1 MNRRVKN
8 IPAFIV
14 KKNHHGKNVKINGSI
29 LSINE
34 SERTADMRIL
44 DKVYTDIPFENIR
57 VNEAFIDD
65 LKAFGKKGVEKIKN
79 IFTGLGTM
87 LKKVKGKL
95 VTLFG
100 GKVLSINPILIAQN
114 IGNSK
119 GGGVWLTPEDRQI
132 AAENGINLPEFDV
145 DKIVT
150 TDPSD
155 LDAMS
160 EFWKN
165 VIADYKQSE
174 TVAESFGSSRAKGKA
189 LLESY
194 KKAVR
199 MNEWNYRMQT
209 GHWDA
214 APKFPGSVQDRIS
227 LNEEYEFKDEKT
239 IGQIYEDAKVV
250 NKKVP
255 EIKNQII
262 TNLKTAIKTGI
273 SPKPLLI
280 WGAPGVGKTVVIRN
294 IIKEFEGAYNE
305 LERRNNN
312 SLSESEDVDIS
323 ELETK
328 LAELEAAQARYKSQK
343 RATQIEELKS
353 QIASLQSGTAIESD
367 DTLDDDH
374 RSSGDYVDPN
384 MKIFFDSRGK
394 SEEVNKN
401 RWDNVSTPELKAKY
415 GTPSFADRK
424 QRISSRK
431 MINPA
436 GIYITCNGMA
446 KDAFSLPSFGDMQG
460 ERKTLDYDKLVKRFG
475 EESAKYIMD
484 YAENNPDEHVLERLT
499 GIYELSMSNKAL
511 VSEVPKSWLPLYMPT
526 GLPEIDKVLDEE
538 TYTLNHEYNP
548 NSKNCG
554 ILFIDEL
561 SRVATETM
569 NVIMQLV
576 DQREFEK
583 WKMGSKWIFVCAAN
597 RPSDMSQK
605 NKSEFNWEGAWGT
618 RFYHVNVTPTK
629 ADWIE
634 WARSWNDDKHRHNIE
649 PEWIINFIEMMP
661 DNIWINLNTNVD
673 PKTGKV
679 LKSGESSKGG
689 QRITDW
695 NARTWEAA
703 ADDIFNMIETKL
715 MYKYPDIYKNEWG
728 QELSDEDK
736 EAIIWELSQGEIPE
750 GWNSIDPNDLKDIEN
765 IIMMAMGND
774 QSPDAILP
782 NLKTFF
788 QYREYWTPTRCR
800 EVCMKGAPND
810 PDDDNLGKL
819 PKWKTN
825 TGLIEEVFKLIREEA
840 VKLSN
845 PKGVMDEIIQ
855 MLWNAQD
862 TDWVKKAIY
871 DQNGQFKLVKSM
883 TSGKEYRGSVYH
895 ILFQYEVMNNLDGK
909 SATEKAIK
917 VYNNIIDYALK
928 IAKQIAAVKTGEDT
942 TDDYSTQIISLLLG
956 DKKAD
961 YRNGI
966 IWQAIQYTLLD
977 NCGNY
982 VIQVLKDK
990 NDTDKINAV
999 REDLPKWLGYMVQ
1012 KFIYN
1017 KVFKINGA
1025 STEEVA
1031 KMLGTEGMK

>member
-44 DKVYTDIPFENIR
+44 DKVYTDIPFDNIR

-65 LKAFGKKGVEKIKN
+65 LKALGKKGVEKIKN
-79 IFTGLGTM
+79 IFTGLGTI

-119 GGGVWLTPEDRQI
+119 GGAVWLTPEDRQI

-145 DKIVT
+145 DKIIT

-250 NKKVP
+250 NEKVP
-255 EIKNQII
+255 EIKQDII
-262 TNLKTAIKTGI
+262 NNLKDTVSTGKA
-273 SPKPLLI
+273 SMPLLI
-280 WGAPGVGKTVVIRN
+280 WGAPGIGKTVVIRN
-294 IIKEFEGAYNE
+294 IVKEFTGAYNE
-305 LERRNNN
+305 VKSRNNN

-323 ELETK
+323 ELEAK
-328 LAELEAAQARYKSQK
+328 LAELEAAQEKHKGRR
-343 RATQIEELKS
+343 RAEQIEELKS
-353 QIASLQSGTAIESD
+353 QIASLQSGTSVESDTWDDESPEASKDPMEIFFKSRNKEKRLQNRFQNVDTEDIES
-367 DTLDDDH
+367 
-374 RSSGDYVDPN
+374 
-384 MKIFFDSRGK
+384 M
-394 SEEVNKN
+394 
-401 RWDNVSTPELKAKY
+401 Y
-415 GTPSFADRK
+415 GTDVFNDDEDLSDWT
-424 QRISSRK
+424 

-436 GIYITCNGMA
+436 NIYITCNGMA

-499 GIYELSMSNKAL
+499 GIYELSMSNKA
-511 VSEVPKSWLPLYMPT
+511 VVTEVPKSWLPLYMPT
-526 GLPEIDKVLDEE
+526 GLPEIDKILDEE
-538 TYTLNHEYNP
+538 TYTLNHTHST

-554 ILFIDEL
+554 IIFIDEL

-569 NVIMQLV
+569 NVIMQLI
-576 DQREFEK
+576 DQREFER
-583 WKMGSKWIFVCAAN
+583 WKVGSKWIFVCAAN
-597 RPSDMSQK
+597 RPSDMSK
-605 NKSEFNWEGAWGT
+605 DNKGKFNWEAAWGT

-634 WARSWNDDKHRHNIE
+634 WARSWDDDKHRHNIE

-661 DNIWINLNTNVD
+661 DNIWLRLNDSD
-673 PKTGKV
+673 PKTGDAIRTSG
-679 LKSGESSKGG
+679 KSGL
-689 QRITDW
+689 RLTDW
-695 NARTWEAA
+695 NARTWEHA
-703 ADDIFNMIETKL
+703 ADDIYKMVEKKL
-715 MYKYPDIYKNEWG
+715 KYKYPEIYRNEKG
-728 QELSDEDK
+728 QMLDDK
-736 EAIIWELSQGEIPE
+736 SKKMLLRQLASGRVPN
-750 GWNSIDPNDLKDIEN
+750 GWNSLDPNDLKDIKK
-765 IIMMAMGND
+765 IIQKAMGND
-774 QSPDAILP
+774 QSTDAILP
-782 NLKTFF
+782 NLDTFF

-800 EVCMKGAPND
+800 EVCMMGHPND
-810 PDDDNLGKL
+810 KEDDNLGQL

-825 TGLIEEVFKLIREEA
+825 TGLIEEVFKLIRQEA
-840 VKLSN
+840 IKLSN
-845 PKGVMDEIIQ
+845 PKGVMDEIIE

-862 TDWVKKAIY
+862 SDWCKKAWY
-871 DQNGQFKLVKSM
+871 DQNGQFKKCISPA
-883 TSGKEYRGSVYH
+883 TGEEHTGSPYH

-909 SATEKAIK
+909 SATEKTIK
-917 VYNNIIDYALK
+917 IYNNIINYALK
-928 IAKQIAAVKTGEDT
+928 IAKQIAAVKKGDET
-942 TDDYSTQIISLLLG
+942 TNEYSTQIISLLLG

-961 YRNGI
+961 YGNGL
-966 IWQAIQYTLLD
+966 IWQALQYTLLD

-982 VIQVLKDK
+982 VIQALKDK
-990 NDTDKINAV
+990 TDTDRINAV
-999 REDLPKWLGYMVQ
+999 REDLPKFISYMIQ
-1012 KFIYN
+1012 KYVYWKI
-1017 KVFKINGA
+1017 FKIDGLNRD
-1025 STEEVA
+1025 EIA
-1031 KMLGTEGMK
+1031 KMMGTEGMR

>member
-44 DKVYTDIPFENIR
+44 DKVYTDIPFDNIR

-65 LKAFGKKGVEKIKN
+65 LKALGKKGVEKIKN
-79 IFTGLGTM
+79 IFTGLGTV

-95 VTLFG
+95 ITLFG

-119 GGGVWLTPEDRQI
+119 GGGVWLTPEDKQI

-174 TVAESFGSSRAKGKA
+174 TVAESFGSSRAKEKA

-214 APKFPGSVQDRIS
+214 APKFPGSVQNRIS

-250 NKKVP
+250 NEKVS
-255 EIKNQII
+255 EIKQDII
-262 TNLKTAIKTGI
+262 NNLKDTISTGTP
-273 SPKPLLI
+273 SMPFLI
-280 WGAPGVGKTVVIRN
+280 WGAPGIGKTVVIRN

-305 LERRNNN
+305 VKTRNNN

-323 ELETK
+323 ELEAK

-343 RATQIEELKS
+343 RATQIDELKAK
-353 QIASLQSGTAIESD
+353 IASLQSGTSVESD
-367 DTLDDDH
+367 TWDDEAPATSMDPMEIFFQSRNKEKRLQNKFQNVDTKDLKTMYGTEVFDDDE
-374 RSSGDYVDPN
+374 DL
-384 MKIFFDSRGK
+384 
-394 SEEVNKN
+394 SE
-401 RWDNVSTPELKAKY
+401 WA
-415 GTPSFADRK
+415 
-424 QRISSRK
+424 

-460 ERKTLDYDKLVKRFG
+460 ERKMLDYDKLVKRFG

-499 GIYELSMSNKAL
+499 GIFELSMSNKAL

-526 GLPEIDKVLDEE
+526 GLPEIDKILDEE
-538 TYTLNHEYNP
+538 TYTLNHKYNP
-548 NSKNCG
+548 DSKNCG

-561 SRVATETM
+561 SRVAPETM

-576 DQREFEK
+576 DQREFEG
-583 WKMGSKWIFVCAAN
+583 WRMGSKWIFVCAAN
-597 RPSDMSQK
+597 RPSDMSQD
-605 NKSEFNWEGAWGT
+605 NKSKFNWESAWGT

-634 WARSWNDDKHRHNIE
+634 WARSWNDEKHRHNIE

-661 DNIWINLNTNVD
+661 DNIWLNINTNVD

-679 LKSGESSKGG
+679 LRSGESKGG
-689 QRITDW
+689 QRLTDW
-695 NARTWEAA
+695 NARTWEHA
-703 ADDIFNMIETKL
+703 ADDIYKMVERKL
-715 MYKYPDIYKNEWG
+715 RYKYPEIYRNAKG
-728 QELSDEDK
+728 QMLNDETK
-736 EAIIWELSQGEIPE
+736 EMLLRQLASGRVPN
-750 GWNSIDPNDLKDIEN
+750 GWNSLDPNDLKDIKK
-765 IIMMAMGND
+765 IIQQAMGND
-774 QSPDAILP
+774 QSSDAILP
-782 NLKTFF
+782 NLDTFF

-800 EVCMKGAPND
+800 EVCMNGAPND
-810 PDDDNLGKL
+810 PNDDNLRKL

-862 TDWVKKAIY
+862 ASWVKKAVY

-883 TSGKEYRGSVYH
+883 TSGKEYRGSIYH

-942 TDDYSTQIISLLLG
+942 TDEYSTQIISLLLG

>member
-14 KKNHHGKNVKINGSI
+14 KKNYHGKNVKINGSI

-44 DKVYTDIPFENIR
+44 DKVYTDIPFDNIR

-65 LKAFGKKGVEKIKN
+65 LKALGKKGVEKIKN
-79 IFTGLGTM
+79 IFTGLGTI

-165 VIADYKQSE
+165 VIAEYKQSE

-209 GHWDA
+209 GHWDT

-227 LNEEYEFKDEKT
+227 LNEAEDDKEYVT

-250 NKKVP
+250 NKKVS
-255 EIKNQII
+255 EIKQDII
-262 TNLKTAIKTGI
+262 NNLKDTISTGTP
-273 SPKPLLI
+273 SMPLLI
-280 WGAPGVGKTVVIRN
+280 WGAPGIGKTVVIRN
-294 IIKEFEGAYNE
+294 IVKEFTGAYNE
-305 LERRNNN
+305 VKSRNNN

-328 LAELEAAQARYKSQK
+328 LAELEAAQEKHKGRR
-343 RATQIEELKS
+343 RAEEIEKLKS
-353 QIASLQSGTAIESD
+353 QIASLQSGASVESD
-367 DTLDDDH
+367 TWDDE
-374 RSSGDYVDPN
+374 SQEASKDP
-384 MKIFFDSRGK
+384 MEIFFQSR
-394 SEEVNKN
+394 NKEKRLQN
-401 RWDNVSTPELKAKY
+401 KFQNVDTEDLETMY
-415 GTPSFADRK
+415 GTEVFNDDEDLSDWT
-424 QRISSRK
+424 

-436 GIYITCNGMA
+436 DIYITCNGMA

-538 TYTLNHEYNP
+538 TYTLNHKYNP
-548 NSKNCG
+548 DSKNCG

-576 DQREFEK
+576 DQREFES
-583 WKMGSKWIFVCAAN
+583 WRMGSKWIFVCAAN
-597 RPSDMSQK
+597 RPSDMSTD
-605 NKSEFNWEGAWGT
+605 NKGKFNWESAWGT

-634 WARSWNDDKHRHNIE
+634 WARSWNDEKHRHNIE

-661 DNIWINLNTNVD
+661 DNIWLNLNTDVD
-673 PKTGKV
+673 PKTGKAIR
-679 LKSGESSKGG
+679 KSGESGKGG
-689 QRITDW
+689 QRLTDW
-695 NARTWEAA
+695 NARTWEHA
-703 ADDIFNMIETKL
+703 ADDIYKMVERKL
-715 MYKYPDIYKNEWG
+715 RYKYPEIYRNAKG
-728 QELSDEDK
+728 QMLDDK
-736 EAIIWELSQGEIPE
+736 TKKMLLRQLASGRVPN
-750 GWNSIDPNDLKDIEN
+750 GWNSLDPNDLADIEN
-765 IIMMAMGND
+765 IIMMAMGDD
-774 QSPDAILP
+774 QNKDAIIP

-788 QYREYWTPTRCR
+788 QYRKYWSPARCR
-800 EVCMKGAPND
+800 EVCMMGHPDDK
-810 PDDDNLGKL
+810 DDDNIMQL
-819 PKWKTN
+819 PAWKTN
-825 TGLIEEVFKLIREEA
+825 LGLIEEVFKLIREEA
-840 VKLSN
+840 MKLVK
-845 PKGVMDEIIQ
+845 PKEVMNEVIQ
-855 MLWNAQD
+855 MLWNGQD
-862 TDWVKKAIY
+862 ADWCKKAFY
-871 DQNGQFKLVKSM
+871 DQNGQFKKCISPV
-883 TSGKEYRGSVYH
+883 TGREYTGSPYH
-895 ILFQYEVMNNLDGK
+895 ILFQYEVMNNLNGK
-909 SATEKAIK
+909 SATENVIK
-917 VYNNIIDYALK
+917 IYNNVVNYALK
-928 IAKQIAAVKTGEDT
+928 IANQLASNGQGEETTGE
-942 TDDYSTQIISLLLG
+942 YSTQIMSLLLG
-956 DKKAD
+956 DKKSD
-961 YRNGI
+961 YQNGI
-966 IWQAIQYTLLD
+966 IWQALQYTLLD

-982 VIQVLKDK
+982 VIQALKDK
-990 NDTDKINAV
+990 NDSDRINAV
-999 REDLPKWLGYMVQ
+999 RIDLPKFMSYMIQ
-1012 KFIYN
+1012 KFIYY
-1017 KVFKINGA
+1017 KVFKIDGLNDD
-1025 STEEVA
+1025 EIA
-1031 KMLGTEGMK
+1031 KMMGTEGMK